1 MAESDKSCHK
11 QLLQQ
16 HSSQPINQSAEI
28 LNQYGLEAAYLEAE
42 LCSFDGGDVAAWTGA
57 DHRDVCIDY
66 RETTAALINTSSQQL
81 GTLNDDEDEVACR
94 S

>member
-1 MAESDKSCHK
+1 MAESDKSCHR
-11 QLLQQ
+11 QSLQQ

-66 RETTAALINTSSQQL
+66 RETTAALIKTSSQQL
-81 GTLNDDEDEVACR
+81 RTLNDDEDEVACR
-94 S
+94 G